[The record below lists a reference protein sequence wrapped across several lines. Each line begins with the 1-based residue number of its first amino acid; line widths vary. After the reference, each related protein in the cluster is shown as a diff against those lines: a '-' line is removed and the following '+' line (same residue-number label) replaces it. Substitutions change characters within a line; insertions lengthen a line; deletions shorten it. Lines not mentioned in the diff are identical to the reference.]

1 MTKFFLNRKAFEL
14 DPDRVIDFLIF
25 TNFKNEAFFEYL
37 IESMI
42 STSND
47 YDDDIDK
54 YDYLILKKKEY
65 VQLEIKASL
74 YNKVDESHL
83 IKILQKWIDIE
94 LSHINIVANT
104 SEDKKVEVRSEE
116 HTSELQSRPH
126 LVCRL

>member
-1 MTKFFLNRKAFEL
+1 MTRFFLNSKNSVL
-14 DPDRVIDFLIF
+14 DPDRIIDFLIF

-47 YDDDIDK
+47 YDDAIDK
-54 YDYLILKKKEY
+54 HDYLILKKKEY

-83 IKILQKWIDIE
+83 IKILQKWIDKIGRA
-94 LSHINIVANT
+94 S
-104 SEDKKVEVRSEE
+104 
-116 HTSELQSRPH
+116 
-126 LVCRL
+126 CRERV